1 VTASVQGEHFG
12 AGFGGWRWSR
22 GWAINLA
29 KTWNNGP
36 ISFADSPQPGAKRP
50 AGFRLA
56 IQSRANAKASRE
68 EGHSEVNCELE
79 GRSRRSYSS

>member
-1 VTASVQGEHFG
+1 VIASVPGEHFG
-12 AGFGGWRWSR
+12 AGFGGWSR
-22 GWAINLA
+22 GWAINPA

-36 ISFADSPQPGAKRP
+36 ISFADSPGAKRP
-50 AGFRLA
+50 TGFRVA
-56 IQSRANAKASRE
+56 VQSRANAKASRE